1 MKKKCNHNQ
10 GFSLLEL
17 LIAIAIIAIII
28 VALASFMGTTTRSY
42 RRTSENI
49 AVRQNSQKLYDMIGD
64 KLMQANDVRIGWK
77 DGTNGAE
84 YACFGTNASV
94 GLDKAGHLL
103 NADEALLTNT
113 VLGNTLYSFT
123 QLTAASTDITAVDT
137 ADEAGAGYVYIT
149 ICYEQAIGTG
159 YGAVIDTYYFYHG
172 NVYLHR
178 VKDSMR
184 PNSIEENA
192 GDVTQARRIQDSD
205 IINIAA
211 SSDTDLE
218 DMLVCE
224 DVGDM
229 NVYTIPDDNAV
240 YLSITCKKVTRS
252 ATVDGTIAVRNSHV
266 LVPAKLPAAI
276 ETVTE

>member
-1 MKKKCNHNQ
+1 
-10 GFSLLEL
+10 
-17 LIAIAIIAIII
+17 
-28 VALASFMGTTTRSY
+28 
-42 RRTSENI
+42 
-49 AVRQNSQKLYDMIGD
+49 
-64 KLMQANDVRIGWK
+64 
-77 DGTNGAE
+77 
-84 YACFGTNASV
+84 
-94 GLDKAGHLL
+94 
-103 NADEALLTNT
+103 
-113 VLGNTLYSFT
+113 
-123 QLTAASTDITAVDT
+123 
-137 ADEAGAGYVYIT
+137 
-149 ICYEQAIGTG
+149 
-159 YGAVIDTYYFYHG
+159 
-172 NVYLHR
+172 
-178 VKDSMR
+178 MR

-192 GDVTQARRIQDSD
+192 GDDTQARRIQDSD